1 MLPLILESEAI
12 DSVRVKSSESEEI
25 YLDSAESGKREKRN
39 KAVKKSRLFCDF
51 LWNKDWNNL

>member
-1 MLPLILESEAI
+1 MLPLIAASEPI

-25 YLDSAESGKREKRN
+25 YLDSAESEKREKRN
-39 KAVKKSRLFCDF
+39 RAVKNRLFFSF